1 MSNFEPNLIDL
12 KLIDNDDG
20 SATLDTKNT
29 VYESYDI
36 NFVKIIA
43 SIFIDRDVTK
53 YCFFMYLK
61 DPKFPNYDY
70 TWAIKLKNTKYTD
83 NTSFIQGN
91 IEQDGKQITC
101 NNF

>member
-12 KLIDNDDG
+12 KLIYNDDG

-36 NFVKIIA
+36 NLVKIIA

-70 TWAIKLKNTKYTD
+70 TWAIKLKNT
-83 NTSFIQGN
+83 SEQFLVFILYQML
-91 IEQDGKQITC
+91 IQTFETLAQ
-101 NNF
+101 